1 MNFLTQALI
10 YLLAAVICVPVAK
23 KLGMGSVL
31 GYLIAGMIIGPFALG
46 FIGKEG
52 EDIMHFAEFG
62 VVMMLFLIGLEL
74 EPSQFW
80 NMRKSIV
87 GMGSTQLILTSLSIF
102 ILMIVLGLSWPVSLA
117 IALACAMSST
127 AIVLQ
132 TIKEKGL
139 SQSSAGQAAF
149 SVLLFQ
155 DIMVIPVLAILPLL
169 ALKPLSD
176 SSTIKSSLIG
186 DLPGWMQ
193 GLSFFGAVAVIYFG
207 GRYLFVPLLRIVA
220 RTGLREIFTASS
232 LLLVISVAM
241 LMQAIGLSP
250 ALGTFLAG
258 VVLANS
264 EYRHE
269 LESDL
274 EPFKGLLLGLFFIGV
289 GASIN
294 FDLIGGRP
302 LIIFGLVSGIMSI
315 KFIILFLT
323 GRFFKI
329 TNDQNLLFAFAL
341 SQVGEFA
348 FVLFSFSNQ
357 LTIINREWM
366 DIMMAVTA
374 ITMTITPLLLMLNER
389 IIDPRFG
396 VKEKSEETTPDEIEE
411 KNPVIIA
418 GFGHF
423 GSTIG
428 RFLRANG
435 IKATIL
441 DNDSDRVSL
450 LRKMGFKVYYGDATR
465 LDLLK
470 SAGAGDA
477 RILIAAIDSP
487 ETNRDLISTIQKNF
501 PGLQIMARAKSRV
514 DAYVLLDMG
523 IKNIYRESL
532 HTSVK
537 MAVDVLVKLGQRNYT
552 ATRQGQNFLKY
563 DEDTL
568 VEMAEHRHDMKQ
580 YVVKAR
586 ETFKLQEELLSKD
599 IGHETGENDHSWD
612 SEIIRE
618 TLANSVPKEDKN
630 TSPVSPSESNK

>member
-1 MNFLTQALI
+1 MNFLAQALI
-10 YLLAAVICVPVAK
+10 YLTAAVICVPISK
-23 KLGMGSVL
+23 RLGMSSVL
-31 GYLIAGMIIGPFALG
+31 GYLIAGMLIGPFLLG

-74 EPSQFW
+74 EPSKFW
-80 NMRKSIV
+80 KMRKSII
-87 GMGSTQLILTSLSIF
+87 GMGSIQMIITSLLIF
-102 ILMIVLGLSWPVSLA
+102 ILLIIFGLLWPVALA

-139 SQSSAGQAAF
+139 SQTSAGEASF

-155 DIMVIPVLAILPLL
+155 DIMVIPVLAMLPLL
-169 ALKPLSD
+169 ALKGISE
-176 SSTIKSSLIG
+176 SSAINSSLIG
-186 DLPGWMQ
+186 SLPGWMQ
-193 GLSFFGAVAVIYFG
+193 GLSFFAAVTSIYLG
-207 GRYLFVPLLRIVA
+207 GRYLFVPVLRMVA
-220 RTGLREIFTASS
+220 RTGLRELFTASS
-232 LLLVISVAM
+232 LLLVVAVAL
-241 LMQAIGLSP
+241 LMQAIGLSA

-294 FDLIGGRP
+294 FDLIISKP
-302 LIIFGLVSGIMSI
+302 LIVFGLLTGIMSI
-315 KFIILFLT
+315 KFIVLIVT
-323 GRFFKI
+323 GKIFKI
-329 TNDQNLLFAFAL
+329 ATDQNLLFAFAL

-348 FVLFSFSNQ
+348 FVLLSFSNQ
-357 LTIINREWM
+357 LTIISREWM

-374 ITMTITPLLLMLNER
+374 ISMTITPLLLLINER

-396 VKEKSEETTPDEIEE
+396 VKTESGNKAPDEIEE
-411 KNPVIIA
+411 RNSVIIV

-435 IKATIL
+435 IEATIL
-441 DNDSDRVSL
+441 DHDSDRVSL

-470 SAGAGDA
+470 SAGAENA
-477 RILIAAIDSP
+477 KILIAAIDSP
-487 ETNRDLISTIQKNF
+487 ETNQELIQIVKKHF
-501 PGLQIMARAKSRV
+501 PNLEIMARAKSRR
-514 DAYVLLDMG
+514 DAYDLIDMG
-523 IKNIYRESL
+523 LKDIYRESL

-537 MAVDVLVKLGQRNYT
+537 LAVDVLVRMGHRSYS
-552 ATRQGQNFLKY
+552 ATRQGQQFLKY
-563 DEDTL
+563 DEETL
-568 VEMAEHRHDMKQ
+568 VEMAGHRHDMKQ

-599 IGHETGENDHSWD
+599 IGHDKGEGDHSWD
-612 SEIIRE
+612 SETIRD
-618 TLANSVPKEDKN
+618 TLEKMKQ
-630 TSPVSPSESNK
+630 

>member
-1 MNFLTQALI
+1 
-10 YLLAAVICVPVAK
+10 
-23 KLGMGSVL
+23 MGSVL
-31 GYLIAGMIIGPFALG
+31 GYLIAGILIGPFVLG

-74 EPSQFW
+74 EPSKFW
-80 NMRKSIV
+80 NMRKSII
-87 GMGSTQLILTSLSIF
+87 GMGSIQMIITSLLIF
-102 ILMIVLGLSWPVSLA
+102 ILLILVGLSWPVSLA
-117 IALACAMSST
+117 ISLACAMSST

-139 SQSSAGQAAF
+139 SQTSAGEASF

-169 ALKPLSD
+169 ALNGLSE
-176 SSTIKSSLIG
+176 SSTINSSLIG
-186 DLPGWMQ
+186 NLPGWMQ
-193 GLSFFGAVAVIYFG
+193 GLSFFAAVAAIYLG
-207 GRYLFVPLLRIVA
+207 GRYLFVPVLRMVA
-220 RTGLREIFTASS
+220 KTELRELFTASS
-232 LLLVISVAM
+232 LLLVVAVAI
-241 LMQAIGLSP
+241 LMQAIGMSA

-294 FDLIGGRP
+294 FELIGSRP
-302 LIIFGLVSGIMSI
+302 LIVFGLVTGIMSI
-315 KFIILFLT
+315 KFIILLLT
-323 GRFFKI
+323 GKIFKI
-329 TNDQNLLFAFAL
+329 EIDQNLLFAFAL
-341 SQVGEFA
+341 LQVGEFA
-348 FVLFSFSNQ
+348 FVLLSFSNQ
-357 LTIINREWM
+357 LTIINREWL

-374 ITMTITPLLLMLNER
+374 ISMTITPLLLLINER

-396 VKEKSEETTPDEIEE
+396 VKKEAGKKVPDEIEE
-411 KNPVIIA
+411 RNPVIIA

-435 IKATIL
+435 IEATIL
-441 DNDSDRVSL
+441 DHDSDRVSL

-465 LDLLK
+465 IDLLK
-470 SAGAGDA
+470 SAGAENA
-477 RILIAAIDSP
+477 RIIIAAIDSP
-487 ETNRDLISTIQKNF
+487 ETNQELIHIVKKHF
-501 PGLQIMARAKSRV
+501 PRLQIMARAKSRT
-514 DAYVLLDMG
+514 DAYDLLDMG
-523 IKNIYRESL
+523 LNDIYRESL

-537 MAVDVLVKLGQRNYT
+537 LAVDVLVKLGHRNYS
-552 ATRQGQNFLKY
+552 ATRQGQQFLKY
-563 DEDTL
+563 DEETL
-568 VEMAEHRHDMKQ
+568 VQMAAHRHDMKQ
-580 YVVKAR
+580 YIVKAR

-599 IGHETGENDHSWD
+599 IGRETGEGDHSWD
-612 SEIIRE
+612 SEVIRD
-618 TLANSVPKEDKN
+618 TLGKMKQ
-630 TSPVSPSESNK
+630 

>member
-1 MNFLTQALI
+1 MNFLFQALI
-10 YLLAAVICVPVAK
+10 YLSAAVICVPLAK

-31 GYLIAGMIIGPFALG
+31 GYLVAGMLIGPFVLG

-80 NMRKSIV
+80 KMRKTII
-87 GMGSTQLILTSLSIF
+87 GMGSLQLVATSGFIF
-102 ILMIVLGLSWPVSLA
+102 TLLMILGLAWQVSLA
-117 IALACAMSST
+117 VALAFAMSST

-139 SQSSAGQAAF
+139 SQTASGQASF

-169 ALKPLSD
+169 AIHDLSE
-176 SSTIKSSLIG
+176 SNHIESSLIG
-186 DLPGWMQ
+186 FLPGWLQ
-193 GLSFFGAVAVIYFG
+193 GLSFFAAVAIIYLG
-207 GRYLFVPLLRIVA
+207 GRYLFVPLLRIIA
-220 RTGLREIFTASS
+220 KTRLRELFTASS
-232 LLLVISVAM
+232 LLLVVAVAL
-241 LMQAIGLSP
+241 LMQVIGLSP

-274 EPFKGLLLGLFFIGV
+274 EPFKGLLLGLFFVGV

-294 FDLIGGRP
+294 FELIGSKP
-302 LIIFGLVSGIMSI
+302 LIIGGLVIGVMLI
-315 KFIILFLT
+315 KFVVLFST
-323 GRFFKI
+323 GKFFKI
-329 TNDQNLLFAFAL
+329 ASDQNLLFAFAL

-348 FVLFSFSNQ
+348 FVLLSFSNQ

-374 ITMTITPLLLMLNER
+374 ITMTITPLLLLLNER
-389 IIDPRFG
+389 LIDPQFG
-396 VKEKSEETTPDEIEE
+396 VKKNPEEKEADKIEE
-411 KNPVIIA
+411 KHAVIIA

-428 RFLRANG
+428 RFLKANG
-435 IKATIL
+435 VESVIL
-441 DNDSDRVSL
+441 DNDSDRVEL

-470 SAGAGDA
+470 SAGADNA
-477 RILIAAIDSP
+477 KILIAAIDSP
-487 ETNRDLISTIQKNF
+487 ETNQDLIVTVQKNF
-501 PGLQIMARAKSRV
+501 PNLQIMARAKNRM
-514 DAYVLLDMG
+514 DAYDLLDMG
-523 IKNIYRESL
+523 IKDIYRESI

-537 MAVDVLVKLGQRNYT
+537 LAVDVLTRLGQRSYT
-552 ATRQGQNFLKY
+552 ATRQGQKFLQY
-563 DEDTL
+563 DEEM
-568 VEMAEHRHDMKQ
+568 VVQMAEHRHDMKK
-580 YVVKAR
+580 YVIKAR

-599 IGHETGENDHSWD
+599 LSHDENESDHSWD
-612 SEIIRE
+612 SDII
-618 TLANSVPKEDKN
+618 KEAISKMKK
-630 TSPVSPSESNK
+630 S